1 MNINNTN
8 IEGNNMNQEAEINY
22 VVKVAT
28 LTSEN
33 NKLRERT
40 EALEESANELI
51 RNQNKITYLAHR
63 LFLDMQSDGLDIM
76 DYKSFYDGFVEFG
89 MFEIMKKVSFS
100 ATYVVEVEAE
110 MMVPLNYEFG
120 DDYELIH
127 EKIDESS
134 FGGDLIDGDEVEDV
148 DISVCVHQRSF
159 NIVKGD

>member
-1 MNINNTN
+1 MDIDNTST
-8 IEGNNMNQEAEINY
+8 EGNNMNQEAEIDY

-33 NKLRERT
+33 NKLKERL

-51 RNQNKITYLAHR
+51 RNQNKITHLAHR
-63 LFLDMQSDGLDIM
+63 LFLDMQADGLDIL
-76 DYKSFYDGFVEFG
+76 DYKSFYDEFVEFG
-89 MFEIMKKVSFS
+89 MFEITKKVSFS

-110 MMVPLNYEFG
+110 IMVPLSYEFG
-120 DDYELIH
+120 DDSELIH

-148 DISVCVHQRSF
+148 EIYVSVHQRSF